1 MLPKSID
8 WNKDEKRH
16 DGGAVEAL
24 KHFPQAA
31 ESTAEIR
38 SAQSKKPPKVP
49 PKSPPCLRRGASR
62 SAQSKKPPESTAELP
77 TMPSAQ

>member
-8 WNKDEKRH
+8 WNKDEKRR

-38 SAQSKKPPKVP
+38 SAQSKKPP
-49 PKSPPCLRRGASR
+49 
-62 SAQSKKPPESTAELP
+62 ESTAEIP
-77 TMPSAQ
+77 AMPSAQ

>member
-8 WNKDEKRH
+8 WNKDEKRR

-38 SAQSKKPPKVP
+38 SAQSKNPPQR
-49 PKSPPCLRRGASR
+49 SRRIPRHAFG
-62 SAQSKKPPESTAELP
+62 
-77 TMPSAQ
+77 TMKIFY